1 MIYIVNPILVKN
13 NYIISNLYLLLIQE
27 IIYNLRYY
35 ILFLNNNINVK
46 FNFIYYKII
55 ILLTNININSIDTIQ
70 NINNLLKIILTL
82 KLNFINI
89 NKIIKFNILI
99 FILPFIYNNII
110 ILNGL
115 YKTCIQLFKK
125 NNKIFIIKFKNNNK
139 NIIYVYIYISL
150 GLRIIF
156 KISKLNIDCYFNNFK
171 FNFLILL
178 LYLNNI
184 YINKNISL
192 FIYNN
197 IINKKILIYNYIK
210 FIYSKYNNI
219 NNIISLKLF
228 IIKLNKFNNIYINL
242 LNILFSI
249 KLNFS
254 YYSDFY
260 INNIYNKKFYSIIDN
275 LLIKSKKYLKIF
287 KYQLLNINRNIYNNI
302 TLLLNNKKYINI
314 ILENININPLVQY
327 SDQVN
332 NLSEINQKFKIN
344 MITTGLNSKF
354 ILNNDLREL
363 PRNILGYISLINTN
377 EGLTCGLVN
386 YLTTN
391 IFLNL
396 KYLFVIY
403 YKHIFY
409 NRYNFKL
416 LLNIFNK
423 NFYNISFNNIY
434 LKKNINFNKTTILTI
449 NKNTFKIC
457 NITQN
462 IIYIPFNYL
471 LSFIENL
478 IPFIHYND
486 SIRNLMSIK
495 MHTQI
500 VPIIYPNLSN
510 IITNYNFILNKYLNH
525 LIISYQEG
533 IVIYVSCIKIIIRDL
548 FNRQIIYYLNNY
560 KKINQNILL
569 IYKPIVWVGEKVN
582 IGQILAINSNL
593 LNSEYSLGNNLLVGY
608 GSYLGYEY
616 EDAIIISRKILY
628 NNLYTS
634 LHLNIYE
641 ISLNIINNIPEI
653 CSINLSKM
661 YYKNIK
667 HLDKYGIIK
676 EGTYILA
683 NNILISKL
691 MFMPFIFNN
700 KSLINIINFLF
711 GSKLR
716 IFKNKPI
723 ISTIHDIGRVIKIE
737 ILPNHLYN
745 KTEKNNIYLKFRIY
759 IGIQK
764 YLQLGDKICNRHG
777 HKGIISYI
785 SEINDIP
792 YLNNKIQPDI
802 FISAI
807 SIPSR
812 INIGQIFE
820 GIYGLNSLY
829 LNTRY
834 IISNNLNKNYYNNYN
849 HIFNY
854 YKYNYNNNF
863 NINSKMSYNYNK
875 YYLKNPFTGNMI
887 NNSICLNNIYYYKLI
902 HMIKDK
908 FRYRFIGLYSELT
921 QQPIKGNTKQ
931 GGQRFG
937 EMEVWALEAFGASY
951 LFKEFFTYKSDDIK
965 SRKILKNYLFNNYKI
980 KNTFISETFKLI
992 LKELQSLAINI
1003 EAFCIF
1009 NDTNNLLENLPI
1021 NIIY

>member
-1 MIYIVNPILVKN
+1 MIYIINPILVKN

-35 ILFLNNNINVK
+35 ILFLNNNINIK

-115 YKTCIQLFKK
+115 YKICIQLFKK

-139 NIIYVYIYISL
+139 NIIYVYIYISF

-156 KISKLNIDCYFNNFK
+156 KISKLNIYCYFNNFK

-228 IIKLNKFNNIYINL
+228 IIKLNKFNNIYMNL
-242 LNILFSI
+242 LKILFSI
-249 KLNFS
+249 KFNFS

-287 KYQLLNINRNIYNNI
+287 KYQLLNINKNIYNNI
-302 TLLLNNKKYINI
+302 ILLLNNKKYINI

-327 SDQVN
+327 SDQIN

-403 YKHIFY
+403 YKYIFY
-409 NRYNFKL
+409 NKYNFKL

-449 NKNTFKIC
+449 NKNT
-457 NITQN
+457 
-462 IIYIPFNYL
+462 
-471 LSFIENL
+471 
-478 IPFIHYND
+478 
-486 SIRNLMSIK
+486 
-495 MHTQI
+495 
-500 VPIIYPNLSN
+500 
-510 IITNYNFILNKYLNH
+510 
-525 LIISYQEG
+525 
-533 IVIYVSCIKIIIRDL
+533 
-548 FNRQIIYYLNNY
+548 
-560 KKINQNILL
+560 
-569 IYKPIVWVGEKVN
+569 
-582 IGQILAINSNL
+582 
-593 LNSEYSLGNNLLVGY
+593 
-608 GSYLGYEY
+608 
-616 EDAIIISRKILY
+616 
-628 NNLYTS
+628 
-634 LHLNIYE
+634 
-641 ISLNIINNIPEI
+641 
-653 CSINLSKM
+653 
-661 YYKNIK
+661 
-667 HLDKYGIIK
+667 
-676 EGTYILA
+676 
-683 NNILISKL
+683 
-691 MFMPFIFNN
+691 
-700 KSLINIINFLF
+700 
-711 GSKLR
+711 
-716 IFKNKPI
+716 
-723 ISTIHDIGRVIKIE
+723 
-737 ILPNHLYN
+737 
-745 KTEKNNIYLKFRIY
+745 
-759 IGIQK
+759 
-764 YLQLGDKICNRHG
+764 
-777 HKGIISYI
+777 
-785 SEINDIP
+785 
-792 YLNNKIQPDI
+792 
-802 FISAI
+802 
-807 SIPSR
+807 
-812 INIGQIFE
+812 
-820 GIYGLNSLY
+820 
-829 LNTRY
+829 
-834 IISNNLNKNYYNNYN
+834 
-849 HIFNY
+849 
-854 YKYNYNNNF
+854 
-863 NINSKMSYNYNK
+863 
-875 YYLKNPFTGNMI
+875 
-887 NNSICLNNIYYYKLI
+887 
-902 HMIKDK
+902 
-908 FRYRFIGLYSELT
+908 
-921 QQPIKGNTKQ
+921 
-931 GGQRFG
+931 
-937 EMEVWALEAFGASY
+937 
-951 LFKEFFTYKSDDIK
+951 
-965 SRKILKNYLFNNYKI
+965 
-980 KNTFISETFKLI
+980 
-992 LKELQSLAINI
+992 
-1003 EAFCIF
+1003 
-1009 NDTNNLLENLPI
+1009 
-1021 NIIY
+1021 